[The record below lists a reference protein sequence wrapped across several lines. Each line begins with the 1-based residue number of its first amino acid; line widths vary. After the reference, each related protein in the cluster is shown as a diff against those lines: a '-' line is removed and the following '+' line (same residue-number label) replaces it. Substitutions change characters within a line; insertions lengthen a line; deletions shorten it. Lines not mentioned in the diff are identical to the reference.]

1 MNADGNQ
8 KRKKMD
14 TKVDLVKTMR
24 RELHILA
31 ASDLSTLVGRHAG
44 KRVTPV
50 DQEPGALRDLPV
62 VAVGSP
68 DFITALSHPSLCRY
82 LLKMNEMIIY
92 DLNCVFNPRCEE

>member
-1 MNADGNQ
+1 MNAVGNQ

-50 DQEPGALRDLPV
+50 DQEPGAL
-62 VAVGSP
+62 
-68 DFITALSHPSLCRY
+68 
-82 LLKMNEMIIY
+82 
-92 DLNCVFNPRCEE
+92 